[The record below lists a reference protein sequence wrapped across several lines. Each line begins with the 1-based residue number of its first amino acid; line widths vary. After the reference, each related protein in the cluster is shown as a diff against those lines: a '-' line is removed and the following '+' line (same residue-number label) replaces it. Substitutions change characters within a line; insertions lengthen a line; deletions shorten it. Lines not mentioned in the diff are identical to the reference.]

1 MKTENRWPTSV
12 VHECRQ
18 CDELWELRDAF
29 VDGNV
34 VGDTRDLM
42 GLTCAP
48 GVRKDRFRSEDQGL
62 IGFALNVHPVNAA
75 GF

>member
-1 MKTENRWPTSV
+1 
-12 VHECRQ
+12 
-18 CDELWELRDAF
+18 
-29 VDGNV
+29 
-34 VGDTRDLM
+34 M